1 MRGQLRRRSQ
11 QGGAGIGTVIWL
23 LLFIALV
30 VVSKEAIPVKIRTS
44 QLEDFMVELAK
55 FSTKESDEKLQRRIL
70 EKAEELQLPL
80 VKNDV
85 TVHKGNG
92 RIRMHATYEIPLKF
106 PFYTYVWHFDHNV
119 DRPIFII

>member
-1 MRGQLRRRSQ
+1 MRRVPQH
-11 QGGAGIGTVIWL
+11 GGARLGTVIWL
-23 LLFIALV
+23 LLFVALV
-30 VVSKEAIPVKIRTS
+30 IVSKEAIPVKIRTS

-55 FSTKESDEKLQRRIL
+55 FSTREPDEKLQKRIL

-80 VKNDV
+80 VKKDV
-85 TVHKGNG
+85 TVKKGNG
-92 RIRMHATYEIPLKF
+92 RVRMRAQYTIPLEF